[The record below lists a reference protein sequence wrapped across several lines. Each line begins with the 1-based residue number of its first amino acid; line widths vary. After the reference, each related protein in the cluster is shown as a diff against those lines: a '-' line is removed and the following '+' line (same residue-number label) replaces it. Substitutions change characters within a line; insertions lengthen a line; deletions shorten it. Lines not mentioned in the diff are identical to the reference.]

1 MTRTASPGKRV
12 AVVGGGPSGMT
23 AALLLGRAGHR
34 VVIFEG
40 GEELGGLWA
49 AHLDSDGTFL
59 GENSCKV
66 YQSTYRT
73 APALFRML
81 GTEWAA
87 HFTARHDLRSHWLAP
102 FLAGCS
108 RRDLAKLGAAF
119 FRHRLGSRSY
129 RDVSVAEFLASNR
142 LSDGCRAWMRATAL
156 GGVTGTLQMTMWELF
171 HRLGSNLNCL
181 FPWGSGV
188 LHWNAHPPNSPRGF
202 VTAWR
207 RALDGARV
215 EVRTG
220 TAVAGLS
227 GTVDVEAAGG
237 GTENF
242 DAVFLA
248 VPPRAM
254 ARVLAG
260 SPGIAGSFGPPLDA
274 VQTVLGESLYEH
286 YGLTWTFDRDFPKDL
301 PLGGNNVR
309 RGWHPILVQY
319 SQYRRYLRPPA
330 VTSVIASVS
339 LDTDFLH
346 PRLGTRARDHAP
358 EELARILW
366 EDERLVDPTLPE
378 PISTHL
384 YGLSDATQ
392 IVRHGPL
399 RIKSSRAE
407 VYIATNLNGQAPY
420 FTASLE
426 SAVQGGNEAA
436 MAFDPG
442 VERLPM

>member
-1 MTRTASPGKRV
+1 MTALPGRRL

-23 AALLLGRAGHR
+23 AALLLARAGHR
-34 VVIFEG
+34 VVIFEH
-40 GEELGGLWA
+40 ERELGGLWA
-49 AHLDSDGTFL
+49 ANLDSDGCFL

-66 YQSTYRT
+66 YQSTYRS

-87 HFTARHDLRSHWLAP
+87 HFTGRHDLDSHWLSP
-102 FLAGCS
+102 FIADSSWL
-108 RRDLAKLGAAF
+108 DLAKLGGAF
-119 FRHRLGSRSY
+119 FQHLVGIRAYRH
-129 RDVSVAEFLASNR
+129 VSVAEFLASNHI
-142 LSDGCRAWMRATAL
+142 SDGCQAWMSATAL
-156 GGVTGTLQMTMWELF
+156 GGVSGTLNMTMWELF
-171 HRLGSNLNCL
+171 HRLRSNLNSL
-181 FPWGSGV
+181 FLRESGV
-188 LHWNAHPPNSPRGF
+188 LHWNAQPPNSPEGF

-207 RALDGARV
+207 RALDRAGV

-220 TAVAGLS
+220 TVVVGLS
-227 GTVDVEAAGG
+227 GAIDIETASHEK
-237 GTENF
+237 ENF

-260 SPGIAGSFGPPLDA
+260 SPEIGGSFGHPLHA
-274 VQTVLGESLYEH
+274 VQTVLQESVYEH
-286 YGLTWTFDRDFPKDL
+286 YGLSWTFDRDFPKDL

-319 SQYRRYLRPPA
+319 SQYRQYLRPPA
-330 VTSVIASVS
+330 VTSVIASIS

-358 EELARILW
+358 DDLARILW

-378 PISTHL
+378 PISTHR
-384 YGLSDATQ
+384 YGLSNATQ

-399 RIKSSRAE
+399 RIKSSIAE
-407 VYIATNLNGQAPY
+407 IYVATNLNGQAPY

-426 SAVQGGNEAA
+426 SAIQGGNAA
-436 MAFDPG
+436 AIAFDPK
-442 VERLPM
+442 VERLPT